1 MNAVVRI
8 GWTTLASACRAQP
21 ARPDPRPTDDGEI
34 RPLSRFRPTGESVV
48 PPGSSRGPTPGWAHA
63 NERDA
68 SGASLSFQHLVASR
82 LLFDRE
88 ILARDRLAVQRDL
101 DLVVPGREPFRLA
114 DHEGGGLRT
123 HRIEDLA
130 VLMHGLAFLVCP
142 LRRQRGVTA
151 ADRLDRGVNTVLRR
165 EAGRRGADH
174 VVGIDAGTDLDG
186 TEPHRGAG
194 AGGRHGCGRRRWR
207 SGRRCRHGRRGRG
220 RAGRGH
226 GRVRRGRFVALA
238 AGAQRDGGGH
248 GGGKHQGLSSH
259 FHGNLTG
266 FGIVRNPRDRVG
278 LDSIRLGKP
287 VATGIQDGLPRI
299 RIAAE
304 TRGDFRR
311 AAAARHDAMGGRVDC
326 GTGLSPQVAE
336 IRLRRRTRRAEIHVP
351 RTAEKSGL
359 SMSWP
364 IARLAVPERG
374 SVIAR
379 GWLTACECLRRPFSC
394 YAVEH
399 VVPGQGKTLRDLMT
413 DACHQVHERSAAQS
427 PAGHEVIYAQLAAA
441 GTVLGRITIDGARL
455 TAEVKSRER
464 ADLLKDIIE
473 DRLGAAAT
481 FRADEIQTP
490 EQAMAEG
497 SASPSPPRPQAA
509 PETQAILA
517 DYLRSH
523 YKRWPDMP
531 LPALGNRTP
540 REVVQTA
547 AGREQVAALLFDA
560 ERYDQGLP
568 ATLHKSIFDPARREL
583 GLKV

>member
-1 MNAVVRI
+1 
-8 GWTTLASACRAQP
+8 
-21 ARPDPRPTDDGEI
+21 
-34 RPLSRFRPTGESVV
+34 
-48 PPGSSRGPTPGWAHA
+48 
-63 NERDA
+63 
-68 SGASLSFQHLVASR
+68 
-82 LLFDRE
+82 
-88 ILARDRLAVQRDL
+88 
-101 DLVVPGREPFRLA
+101 
-114 DHEGGGLRT
+114 
-123 HRIEDLA
+123 
-130 VLMHGLAFLVCP
+130 
-142 LRRQRGVTA
+142 
-151 ADRLDRGVNTVLRR
+151 
-165 EAGRRGADH
+165 
-174 VVGIDAGTDLDG
+174 
-186 TEPHRGAG
+186 
-194 AGGRHGCGRRRWR
+194 
-207 SGRRCRHGRRGRG
+207 
-220 RAGRGH
+220 
-226 GRVRRGRFVALA
+226 
-238 AGAQRDGGGH
+238 
-248 GGGKHQGLSSH
+248 
-259 FHGNLTG
+259 
-266 FGIVRNPRDRVG
+266 
-278 LDSIRLGKP
+278 
-287 VATGIQDGLPRI
+287 
-299 RIAAE
+299 
-304 TRGDFRR
+304 
-311 AAAARHDAMGGRVDC
+311 
-326 GTGLSPQVAE
+326 
-336 IRLRRRTRRAEIHVP
+336 
-351 RTAEKSGL
+351 
-359 SMSWP
+359 MSWP

-379 GWLTACECLRRPFSC
+379 GWLTACECLRRPFSF

-497 SASPSPPRPQAA
+497 SASPSPPRPQDA

-523 YKRWPDMP
+523 YKRWPDVP

-583 GLKV
+583 GLEV

>member
-1 MNAVVRI
+1 MLSAS
-8 GWTTLASACRAQP
+8 TL
-21 ARPDPRPTDDGEI
+21 
-34 RPLSRFRPTGESVV
+34 
-48 PPGSSRGPTPGWAHA
+48 
-63 NERDA
+63 
-68 SGASLSFQHLVASR
+68 
-82 LLFDRE
+82 
-88 ILARDRLAVQRDL
+88 
-101 DLVVPGREPFRLA
+101 EPISTELN
-114 DHEGGGLRT
+114 L
-123 HRIEDLA
+123 
-130 VLMHGLAFLVCP
+130 
-142 LRRQRGVTA
+142 TA
-151 ADRLDRGVNTVLRR
+151 ALV
-165 EAGRRGADH
+165 
-174 VVGIDAGTDLDG
+174 
-186 TEPHRGAG
+186 
-194 AGGRHGCGRRRWR
+194 
-207 SGRRCRHGRRGRG
+207 
-220 RAGRGH
+220 
-226 GRVRRGRFVALA
+226 LA
-238 AGAQRDGGGH
+238 AGIAAVDAGGGAVGGAAM
-248 GGGKHQGLSSH
+248 GGGAAVAPG
-259 FHGNLTG
+259 GGTDG
-266 FGIVRNPRDRVG
+266 FGEVGSLLLPQALSAMAAATAVESIRVCRVIFMGTSLASGFVRNPRDRVG
-278 LDSIRLGKP
+278 LDSIRPGRP
-287 VATGIQDGLPRI
+287 IATGIQDGLPRI

-304 TRGDFRR
+304 TRGDCRQ

-379 GWLTACECLRRPFSC
+379 GLLTACECLRRPFSF

-497 SASPSPPRPQAA
+497 SASPSPPRPQDA

-583 GLKV
+583 GLEVWAAGVGKCPEH